1 MFDFDERH
9 KGGAKTVLVNVELSD
24 ESSNEDLAEL
34 LMLAESAGAKVAGIL
49 TCARKV
55 PDSRFFIGTG
65 KTEELKALIAD
76 LEAEMVI
83 FNHELTPSQE
93 RNLEKELGCKVIVR
107 GLRAVTDFD
116 FELQLAAANE
126 HIDNEIETMF
136 LMAASGKSFI
146 SSSLVKDFYLN
157 KVDISKL
164 VPPNVLEQF
173 NKK

>member
-1 MFDFDERH
+1 MTKAIYPGSFDPLTNGHLDIILRASKIFDKVYVVVADNSLKKYFFTTEERVEM
-9 KGGAKTVLVNVELSD
+9 AKKACENIPNVEVLYTD
-24 ESSNEDLAEL
+24 
-34 LMLAESAGAKVAGIL
+34 GVVIHK
-49 TCARKV
+49 AR
-55 PDSRFFIGTG
+55 
-65 KTEELKALIAD
+65 
-76 LEAEMVI
+76 
-83 FNHELTPSQE
+83 
-93 RNLEKELGCKVIVR
+93 ELGCKVIVS
-107 GLRAVTDFD
+107 GWRAVTDFE

-146 SSSLVKDFYLN
+146 SSSFVKDFYLN

>member
-1 MFDFDERH
+1 MTKAIYPGSFDPLTNGHLDIILRASKIFDKVYVVVADNTLKKYFFTTEERVEM
-9 KGGAKTVLVNVELSD
+9 AKKACENIPNVEVLYT
-24 ESSNEDLAEL
+24 N
-34 LMLAESAGAKVAGIL
+34 GVVIHK
-49 TCARKV
+49 AR
-55 PDSRFFIGTG
+55 
-65 KTEELKALIAD
+65 
-76 LEAEMVI
+76 
-83 FNHELTPSQE
+83 
-93 RNLEKELGCKVIVR
+93 ELGCKVIVR
-107 GLRAVTDFD
+107 GLRAVTDFE

-146 SSSLVKDFYLN
+146 SSSFVKDFYLN